1 MDESDLDRHVVAVVE
16 GVAMMYTHAIA
27 ALLGAAIAATSAW
40 NIQGW
45 RLGGQITALQ
55 AQHAAAQAK
64 AEADARAAQL
74 TIDTTYQEALNAAR
88 TREVSLRRERD
99 AARTESDGLRE
110 QSLDAAR
117 RLAAAP
123 HATVL
128 DYATTAGELLAD
140 CSRGYQELAATADGH
155 ANDVRTL
162 IEAWPQNRPSID
174 DKQ

>member
-1 MDESDLDRHVVAVVE
+1 MIPTT
-16 GVAMMYTHAIA
+16 YTHAA
-27 ALLGAAIAATSAW
+27 AVLLGGAIAATSAW
-40 NIQGW
+40 GIQGW
-45 RLGGQITALQ
+45 RLGGQIAALQ

-88 TREVSLRRERD
+88 SRETVLRRERD
-99 AARTESDGLRE
+99 IARTESGGLRE
-110 QSLDAAR
+110 QSADAAR

>member
-1 MDESDLDRHVVAVVE
+1 MIPYTIIVALVSAVLS
-16 GVAMMYTHAIA
+16 AS
-27 ALLGAAIAATSAW
+27 AATW
-40 NIQGW
+40 VQGNAYKA
-45 RLGGQITALQ
+45 RIATLQ
-55 AQHAAAQAK
+55 QDFAVAAAK
-64 AEADARAAQL
+64 SEADARAAQL

-88 TREVSLRRERD
+88 SRETVLRRERD
-99 AARTESDGLRE
+99 IARTESGGLRE
-110 QSLDAAR
+110 QSADAAR

>member
-1 MDESDLDRHVVAVVE
+1 MIPTI
-16 GVAMMYTHAIA
+16 YTHAA
-27 ALLGAAIAATSAW
+27 AVLLGGAIAATSAW
-40 NIQGW
+40 GIQGW
-45 RLGGQITALQ
+45 RLGGQIAALQ

-117 RLAAAP
+117 RLADAPPAA
-123 HATVL
+123 VRE
-128 DYATTAGELLAD
+128 YAATAGELFAD
-140 CSRGYQELAATADGH
+140 CGRSYQELASTADGH
-155 ANDVRTL
+155 AADVRTL
-162 IEAWPQNRPSID
+162 IEAWPRNSLPPD
-174 DKQ
+174 DPK

>member
-1 MDESDLDRHVVAVVE
+1 MIPYTIIVALVSAVLS
-16 GVAMMYTHAIA
+16 VS
-27 ALLGAAIAATSAW
+27 AATW
-40 NIQGW
+40 VQGNAYKA
-45 RLGGQITALQ
+45 RIATLQ
-55 AQHAAAQAK
+55 QDFAVAAAK
-64 AEADARAAQL
+64 SEADARAAEL
-74 TIDTTYQEALNAAR
+74 SYNVRYQEALNAAR
-88 TREVSLRRERD
+88 SRETVLRRERD
-99 AARTESDGLRE
+99 IARTESDGLRE
-110 QSLDAAR
+110 QSAAAAR
-117 RLAAAP
+117 RLADAP

>member
-1 MDESDLDRHVVAVVE
+1 MIPAL
-16 GVAMMYTHAIA
+16 YTHVGA
-27 ALLGAAIAATSAW
+27 ALLAAAIAGAGAW
-40 NIQGW
+40 QVQGW
-45 RLGGQITALQ
+45 RMGGQLTSLKAS
-55 AQHAAAQAK
+55 HAAAAEK

-110 QSLDAAR
+110 QSAAAAR
-117 RLAAAP
+117 RLADAP

-162 IEAWPQNRPSID
+162 IEAWPRNSLSSD
-174 DKQ
+174 DPK